1 METIGNESKAKRFG
15 KVAIDII
22 SFVTLAVI
30 IITILGIP
38 FSAVLQKLGKEGA
51 DKMFYF
57 VLSETLMLIGIFL
70 SAWIVWHFRG
80 VSLTGLGR
88 SLAIRK
94 KDLLSGISLAI
105 VLYAVGFGVS
115 LLAGAIEIAGVVF
128 NPSSL
133 LISFVFFL
141 LVAITEEL
149 FGTWGVIMMAII
161 VLFACLTTAIGLTSG
176 FAGTLENLTNGKCKY
191 KTIVIVMSVFS
202 FVVSNA
208 GIEKIIS
215 VAAPMLSVIFPCFIT
230 MSVLMF
236 FGKYIKNDNVIRVA
250 TLFAFVISLSEVL
263 AGFGLPL
270 TYTQYLP
277 LHEYSLGWILPA
289 VIGGI
294 IGKFIPC
301 KQSEA

>member
-1 METIGNESKAKRFG
+1 METIGNEPKAKRFG

-38 FSAVLQKLGKEGA
+38 FSSVLQKLGKEGA

-115 LLAGAIEIAGVVF
+115 LLAGAIEIAGIVF

-141 LVAITEEL
+141 LVAITEEFALRGFVLERMLQGGVNKFWAL
-149 FGTWGVIMMAII
+149 F
-161 VLFACLTTAIGLTSG
+161 
-176 FAGTLENLTNGKCKY
+176 
-191 KTIVIVMSVFS
+191 
-202 FVVSNA
+202 
-208 GIEKIIS
+208 
-215 VAAPMLSVIFPCFIT
+215 LS
-230 MSVLMF
+230 
-236 FGKYIKNDNVIRVA
+236 A
-250 TLFAFVISLSEVL
+250 TLFSLVHIANPNFDFLSFINILL
-263 AGFGLPL
+263 AGILLGSSYIYTRNLCFPIALHWFWNWIQGPVLGYEVSGNKFCDGLLTLHLPEANLINGGAFGF
-270 TYTQYLP
+270 
-277 LHEYSLGWILPA
+277 EGSILCTVLMVAGTA
-289 VIGGI
+289 VIL
-294 IGKFIPC
+294 KMFR
-301 KQSEA
+301 KN

>member
-1 METIGNESKAKRFG
+1 METIGNEPKAKRFG

-38 FSAVLQKLGKEGA
+38 FSSVLQKLGKEGA

-80 VSLTGLGR
+80 VSLAGLGR

-141 LVAITEEL
+141 LVAITEEFALRGFVLERMLQGGVNKFWAL
-149 FGTWGVIMMAII
+149 FLSAIP
-161 VLFACLTTAIGLTSG
+161 VLTGSYSQSELRL
-176 FAGTLENLTNGKCKY
+176 
-191 KTIVIVMSVFS
+191 SVFYQHP
-202 FVVSNA
+202 A
-208 GIEKIIS
+208 GRHS
-215 VAAPMLSVIFPCFIT
+215 VR
-230 MSVLMF
+230 F
-236 FGKYIKNDNVIRVA
+236 FLYIHA
-250 TLFAFVISLSEVL
+250 
-263 AGFGLPL
+263 
-270 TYTQYLP
+270 
-277 LHEYSLGWILPA
+277 
-289 VIGGI
+289 
-294 IGKFIPC
+294 
-301 KQSEA
+301 

>member
-1 METIGNESKAKRFG
+1 METIGNEPKAKRFG

-115 LLAGAIEIAGVVF
+115 LLAGAVEIAGVVF

-141 LVAITEEL
+141 LVAITEEFALRGFVLERMLQGGVNKFWAL
-149 FGTWGVIMMAII
+149 F
-161 VLFACLTTAIGLTSG
+161 
-176 FAGTLENLTNGKCKY
+176 
-191 KTIVIVMSVFS
+191 
-202 FVVSNA
+202 
-208 GIEKIIS
+208 
-215 VAAPMLSVIFPCFIT
+215 LS
-230 MSVLMF
+230 
-236 FGKYIKNDNVIRVA
+236 A
-250 TLFAFVISLSEVL
+250 TLFSLVHIANPNFDFLSFINILL
-263 AGFGLPL
+263 AGILLGSSYIYTRNLCFPIALHWFWNWIQGPVLGYEVSGNKFCDGLL
-270 TYTQYLP
+270 TLYLP
-277 LHEYSLGWILPA
+277 EANLINGGAFGFEGSILCTVLMVAGTA
-289 VIGGI
+289 VIL
-294 IGKFIPC
+294 KMF
-301 KQSEA
+301 KKN

>member
-1 METIGNESKAKRFG
+1 METIGNEPKAKRFG

-30 IITILGIP
+30 ITTILGIP

-80 VSLTGLGR
+80 VSLAGLER

-141 LVAITEEL
+141 LVAITEEFALRGFVLERMLQGGVNKFWAL
-149 FGTWGVIMMAII
+149 F
-161 VLFACLTTAIGLTSG
+161 
-176 FAGTLENLTNGKCKY
+176 
-191 KTIVIVMSVFS
+191 
-202 FVVSNA
+202 
-208 GIEKIIS
+208 
-215 VAAPMLSVIFPCFIT
+215 LS
-230 MSVLMF
+230 
-236 FGKYIKNDNVIRVA
+236 A
-250 TLFAFVISLSEVL
+250 TLFSLVHIANPNFDFLSFINILL
-263 AGFGLPL
+263 AGILLGSSYIYTRNLCFPIALHWFWNWIQGPVLGYEVSGNKFCDGLL
-270 TYTQYLP
+270 TLYLP
-277 LHEYSLGWILPA
+277 ETNLINGGAFGFEGSILCTVLMVAGTA
-289 VIGGI
+289 VIL
-294 IGKFIPC
+294 KMFR
-301 KQSEA
+301 KN

>member
-1 METIGNESKAKRFG
+1 METIGNEPKAKRFG

-51 DKMFYF
+51 DKMFNF

-141 LVAITEEL
+141 LVAITEEFALRGVVLERMLQGGVNKFWAL
-149 FGTWGVIMMAII
+149 F
-161 VLFACLTTAIGLTSG
+161 
-176 FAGTLENLTNGKCKY
+176 
-191 KTIVIVMSVFS
+191 
-202 FVVSNA
+202 
-208 GIEKIIS
+208 
-215 VAAPMLSVIFPCFIT
+215 LS
-230 MSVLMF
+230 
-236 FGKYIKNDNVIRVA
+236 A
-250 TLFAFVISLSEVL
+250 TLFSLVHIANPNFDFLSFINILL
-263 AGFGLPL
+263 AGILLGSSYIYTRNLCFPIALHWFWNWIQGPVLGYEVSGNKFCDGLL
-270 TYTQYLP
+270 TLYLP
-277 LHEYSLGWILPA
+277 ETNLINGGAFGFEGSILCTVLMVAGTA
-289 VIGGI
+289 VIL
-294 IGKFIPC
+294 KMFR
-301 KQSEA
+301 KN

>member
-1 METIGNESKAKRFG
+1 METIGNEPKAKRFG

-38 FSAVLQKLGKEGA
+38 FSSVLQKLGKEGA

-80 VSLTGLGR
+80 VSLAGLGR

-133 LISFVFFL
+133 LISFAFFL
-141 LVAITEEL
+141 LVAITEEFALRGFVLERMLQGGVNKFWAL
-149 FGTWGVIMMAII
+149 F
-161 VLFACLTTAIGLTSG
+161 
-176 FAGTLENLTNGKCKY
+176 
-191 KTIVIVMSVFS
+191 
-202 FVVSNA
+202 
-208 GIEKIIS
+208 
-215 VAAPMLSVIFPCFIT
+215 LS
-230 MSVLMF
+230 
-236 FGKYIKNDNVIRVA
+236 A
-250 TLFAFVISLSEVL
+250 TLFSLVHIANPNFDFLSFINILL
-263 AGFGLPL
+263 AGILLGSSYIYTRNLCFPIALHWFWNWIQGPVLGYEVSGNKFCDGLL
-270 TYTQYLP
+270 TLYLP
-277 LHEYSLGWILPA
+277 EANLINGGAFGFEGSILCTVLMVAGTA
-289 VIGGI
+289 VIL
-294 IGKFIPC
+294 KMFR
-301 KQSEA
+301 KN

>member
-15 KVAIDII
+15 KVPIDII

-38 FSAVLQKLGKEGA
+38 FSSVLQKLGKEGA

-115 LLAGAIEIAGVVF
+115 LLAGAIEIAGIVF

-141 LVAITEEL
+141 LVAITEEFALRGFVLERMLQGGVNKFWAL
-149 FGTWGVIMMAII
+149 F
-161 VLFACLTTAIGLTSG
+161 
-176 FAGTLENLTNGKCKY
+176 
-191 KTIVIVMSVFS
+191 
-202 FVVSNA
+202 
-208 GIEKIIS
+208 
-215 VAAPMLSVIFPCFIT
+215 LS
-230 MSVLMF
+230 
-236 FGKYIKNDNVIRVA
+236 A
-250 TLFAFVISLSEVL
+250 TLFSLVHIANPNFDFLSFINILL
-263 AGFGLPL
+263 AGILLGSSYIYTRNLCFPIALHWFWNWIQGPVLGYEVSGNKFCDGLL
-270 TYTQYLP
+270 TLYLP
-277 LHEYSLGWILPA
+277 EANLINGGAFGFEGSILCTVLMVA
-289 VIGGI
+289 GTGVIL
-294 IGKFIPC
+294 KMFR
-301 KQSEA
+301 KN

>member
-1 METIGNESKAKRFG
+1 METIGNEPKAKRFG

-38 FSAVLQKLGKEGA
+38 FSSVLQKLGKEGA

-70 SAWIVWHFRG
+70 SAWIVWYFRG

-141 LVAITEEL
+141 LVAITEEFALRGFVLERMLQGGVNKFWAL
-149 FGTWGVIMMAII
+149 F
-161 VLFACLTTAIGLTSG
+161 
-176 FAGTLENLTNGKCKY
+176 
-191 KTIVIVMSVFS
+191 
-202 FVVSNA
+202 
-208 GIEKIIS
+208 
-215 VAAPMLSVIFPCFIT
+215 LS
-230 MSVLMF
+230 
-236 FGKYIKNDNVIRVA
+236 A
-250 TLFAFVISLSEVL
+250 TLFSLVHIANPNFDFLSFINILL
-263 AGFGLPL
+263 AGILLGSSYIYTRNLCFPIALHWFWNWIQGPVLGYEVSGNKFCDGLLTLHLPEANLINGGAFGF
-270 TYTQYLP
+270 
-277 LHEYSLGWILPA
+277 EGSILCTVLMVAGTA
-289 VIGGI
+289 VIL
-294 IGKFIPC
+294 KMFR
-301 KQSEA
+301 KN

>member
-1 METIGNESKAKRFG
+1 METIGNEPKAKRFG

-38 FSAVLQKLGKEGA
+38 FSSVLQKLGKEGA

-94 KDLLSGISLAI
+94 KDLLPGISLAI

-141 LVAITEEL
+141 LVAITEEFALRGFVLERMLQGGVNKFWAL
-149 FGTWGVIMMAII
+149 F
-161 VLFACLTTAIGLTSG
+161 
-176 FAGTLENLTNGKCKY
+176 
-191 KTIVIVMSVFS
+191 
-202 FVVSNA
+202 
-208 GIEKIIS
+208 
-215 VAAPMLSVIFPCFIT
+215 LS
-230 MSVLMF
+230 
-236 FGKYIKNDNVIRVA
+236 A
-250 TLFAFVISLSEVL
+250 TLFSLVHIANPNFDFLSFINILL
-263 AGFGLPL
+263 AGILLGSSYIYTRNLCFPIALHWFWNWIQGPVLGYEVSGNKFCDGLLTLHLPETNLINGGAFGF
-270 TYTQYLP
+270 
-277 LHEYSLGWILPA
+277 EGSILCTVLMVAGTA
-289 VIGGI
+289 VIL
-294 IGKFIPC
+294 KMFR
-301 KQSEA
+301 KN

>member
-1 METIGNESKAKRFG
+1 METIGNEPKAKRFG

-38 FSAVLQKLGKEGA
+38 FSSVLQKLGKEGA

-141 LVAITEEL
+141 LVAITEEFALRGFVLERMLQGGVNKFWAL
-149 FGTWGVIMMAII
+149 F
-161 VLFACLTTAIGLTSG
+161 
-176 FAGTLENLTNGKCKY
+176 
-191 KTIVIVMSVFS
+191 
-202 FVVSNA
+202 
-208 GIEKIIS
+208 
-215 VAAPMLSVIFPCFIT
+215 LS
-230 MSVLMF
+230 
-236 FGKYIKNDNVIRVA
+236 A
-250 TLFAFVISLSEVL
+250 TLFSLVHIANPNFDFLSFINILL
-263 AGFGLPL
+263 AGILLGSSYIYTRNLCFPIALHWFWNWIQGPVLGYEVSGNKFCDGLLTLHLPEANLINGGAFGF
-270 TYTQYLP
+270 
-277 LHEYSLGWILPA
+277 EGSILCMVLMVAGTA
-289 VIGGI
+289 VIL
-294 IGKFIPC
+294 KMFR
-301 KQSEA
+301 KN

>member
-1 METIGNESKAKRFG
+1 METIGNEPKAKRFG

-94 KDLLSGISLAI
+94 KDLLPGISLAI

-141 LVAITEEL
+141 LVAITEEFALRGFVLERMLQGGVNKFWAL
-149 FGTWGVIMMAII
+149 F
-161 VLFACLTTAIGLTSG
+161 
-176 FAGTLENLTNGKCKY
+176 
-191 KTIVIVMSVFS
+191 
-202 FVVSNA
+202 
-208 GIEKIIS
+208 
-215 VAAPMLSVIFPCFIT
+215 LS
-230 MSVLMF
+230 
-236 FGKYIKNDNVIRVA
+236 A
-250 TLFAFVISLSEVL
+250 TLFSLVHIANPNFDFLSFINILL
-263 AGFGLPL
+263 AGILLGSSYIYTRNLCFPIALHWYWIQGPVLGYEVSGNKFCDGLLTLHLPEANLINGGAFGF
-270 TYTQYLP
+270 
-277 LHEYSLGWILPA
+277 EGSILCTVLMVAGTA
-289 VIGGI
+289 VIL
-294 IGKFIPC
+294 KMFR
-301 KQSEA
+301 KN

>member
-1 METIGNESKAKRFG
+1 METIVNEPKAKRFG

-38 FSAVLQKLGKEGA
+38 FSSVLQKLGKEGA

-141 LVAITEEL
+141 LVAITEEFALRGFVLERMLQGGVNKFWAL
-149 FGTWGVIMMAII
+149 F
-161 VLFACLTTAIGLTSG
+161 
-176 FAGTLENLTNGKCKY
+176 
-191 KTIVIVMSVFS
+191 
-202 FVVSNA
+202 
-208 GIEKIIS
+208 
-215 VAAPMLSVIFPCFIT
+215 LS
-230 MSVLMF
+230 
-236 FGKYIKNDNVIRVA
+236 A
-250 TLFAFVISLSEVL
+250 TLFSLVHIANPNFNFLSFINILL
-263 AGFGLPL
+263 AGILLGSSYIYTRNLCFPIALHWFWNWIQGPVLGYEVSGNKFCDGLLTLHLPEANLINGGAFGF
-270 TYTQYLP
+270 
-277 LHEYSLGWILPA
+277 EGSILCTVLMVAGTA
-289 VIGGI
+289 VIL
-294 IGKFIPC
+294 KMFR
-301 KQSEA
+301 KN

>member
-1 METIGNESKAKRFG
+1 METIGNEPKAKRFG

-38 FSAVLQKLGKEGA
+38 FSSVLQKLGKEGA

-80 VSLTGLGR
+80 VSLAGLER

-141 LVAITEEL
+141 LVAITEEFALRGFVLERMLQGGVNKFWAL
-149 FGTWGVIMMAII
+149 F
-161 VLFACLTTAIGLTSG
+161 
-176 FAGTLENLTNGKCKY
+176 
-191 KTIVIVMSVFS
+191 
-202 FVVSNA
+202 
-208 GIEKIIS
+208 
-215 VAAPMLSVIFPCFIT
+215 LS
-230 MSVLMF
+230 
-236 FGKYIKNDNVIRVA
+236 A
-250 TLFAFVISLSEVL
+250 TLFSLVHIANPNFDFLSFINILL
-263 AGFGLPL
+263 AGILLGSSYIYTRNLCFPIALHWFWNWIQGPVLGYEVSGNKFCDGLL
-270 TYTQYLP
+270 TLYLP
-277 LHEYSLGWILPA
+277 EANLINGGAFGFEGSILCTVLMVAGTA
-289 VIGGI
+289 VIL
-294 IGKFIPC
+294 KMFR
-301 KQSEA
+301 KN

>member
-38 FSAVLQKLGKEGA
+38 FSSVLQKLGKEGV

-80 VSLTGLGR
+80 VSLAGLGR

-105 VLYAVGFGVS
+105 VLYVVGFGVS

-141 LVAITEEL
+141 LVAITEEFALRGFVLERMLQGGVNKFWAL
-149 FGTWGVIMMAII
+149 F
-161 VLFACLTTAIGLTSG
+161 
-176 FAGTLENLTNGKCKY
+176 
-191 KTIVIVMSVFS
+191 
-202 FVVSNA
+202 
-208 GIEKIIS
+208 
-215 VAAPMLSVIFPCFIT
+215 LS
-230 MSVLMF
+230 
-236 FGKYIKNDNVIRVA
+236 A
-250 TLFAFVISLSEVL
+250 TLFSLVHIANPNFDFLSFINILL
-263 AGFGLPL
+263 AGILLGSSYIYTRNLCFPIALHWFWNWIQGPVLGYEVSGNKFCDGLL
-270 TYTQYLP
+270 TLYLP
-277 LHEYSLGWILPA
+277 EANLINGGAFGFEGSILCTVLMVA
-289 VIGGI
+289 GTGVIL
-294 IGKFIPC
+294 KMFR
-301 KQSEA
+301 KN

>member
-1 METIGNESKAKRFG
+1 METIGNEPKAKRFG

-141 LVAITEEL
+141 LVAITEEFALRGFVLERMLQGGVNKFWAL
-149 FGTWGVIMMAII
+149 F
-161 VLFACLTTAIGLTSG
+161 
-176 FAGTLENLTNGKCKY
+176 
-191 KTIVIVMSVFS
+191 
-202 FVVSNA
+202 
-208 GIEKIIS
+208 
-215 VAAPMLSVIFPCFIT
+215 LS
-230 MSVLMF
+230 
-236 FGKYIKNDNVIRVA
+236 A
-250 TLFAFVISLSEVL
+250 TLFSLVHIANPNFDFLSFINILL
-263 AGFGLPL
+263 AGILLGSSYIYTRNLCFPIAVHWFWNWIQGPVLGYEVSGNKFCDGLL
-270 TYTQYLP
+270 TLYLP
-277 LHEYSLGWILPA
+277 EANLINGGAFGFEGSILCTVLMVA
-289 VIGGI
+289 GTGVIL
-294 IGKFIPC
+294 KMFR
-301 KQSEA
+301 KN

>member
-1 METIGNESKAKRFG
+1 METIGNELKAKRFG

-80 VSLTGLGR
+80 VSLAGLGR

-141 LVAITEEL
+141 LVAITEEFALRGFVLERMLQGGVNKFWAL
-149 FGTWGVIMMAII
+149 F
-161 VLFACLTTAIGLTSG
+161 
-176 FAGTLENLTNGKCKY
+176 
-191 KTIVIVMSVFS
+191 
-202 FVVSNA
+202 
-208 GIEKIIS
+208 
-215 VAAPMLSVIFPCFIT
+215 LS
-230 MSVLMF
+230 
-236 FGKYIKNDNVIRVA
+236 A
-250 TLFAFVISLSEVL
+250 TLFSLVHIANPNFDFLSFINILL
-263 AGFGLPL
+263 AGILLGSSYIYTRNLCFPIALHWFWNWIQGPVLGYEVSGNKFCDGLLTLHLPEANLINGGAFGF
-270 TYTQYLP
+270 
-277 LHEYSLGWILPA
+277 EGSILCTVLMVAGTA
-289 VIGGI
+289 VIL
-294 IGKFIPC
+294 KMFR
-301 KQSEA
+301 KN

>member
-38 FSAVLQKLGKEGA
+38 FSSVLQKLGKEGA

-141 LVAITEEL
+141 LVAITEEFALRGFVLERMLQGGVNKFWAL
-149 FGTWGVIMMAII
+149 F
-161 VLFACLTTAIGLTSG
+161 
-176 FAGTLENLTNGKCKY
+176 
-191 KTIVIVMSVFS
+191 
-202 FVVSNA
+202 
-208 GIEKIIS
+208 
-215 VAAPMLSVIFPCFIT
+215 LS
-230 MSVLMF
+230 
-236 FGKYIKNDNVIRVA
+236 A
-250 TLFAFVISLSEVL
+250 TLFSLVHIANPNFDFLSFINILL
-263 AGFGLPL
+263 AGILLGSSYIYTHNLCFPIALHWFWNWIQGPVLGYEVSGNKFCDGLL
-270 TYTQYLP
+270 TLYLP
-277 LHEYSLGWILPA
+277 EANLINGGAFGFEGSILCTVLMVAGTA
-289 VIGGI
+289 VIL
-294 IGKFIPC
+294 KMFR
-301 KQSEA
+301 KN

>member
-1 METIGNESKAKRFG
+1 METIGNEPKAKRFG

-38 FSAVLQKLGKEGA
+38 FSSVLQKLGKEGA

-70 SAWIVWHFRG
+70 SAWIIWHFRG
-80 VSLTGLGR
+80 VSLAGLGR

-141 LVAITEEL
+141 LVAITEEFALRGFVLERMLQGGVNKFWAL
-149 FGTWGVIMMAII
+149 F
-161 VLFACLTTAIGLTSG
+161 
-176 FAGTLENLTNGKCKY
+176 
-191 KTIVIVMSVFS
+191 
-202 FVVSNA
+202 
-208 GIEKIIS
+208 
-215 VAAPMLSVIFPCFIT
+215 LS
-230 MSVLMF
+230 
-236 FGKYIKNDNVIRVA
+236 A
-250 TLFAFVISLSEVL
+250 TLFSLVHIANPNFNFLSFINILL
-263 AGFGLPL
+263 AGILLGSSYIYTRNLCFPIALHWFWNWIQGPVLGYEVSGNKFCDGLL
-270 TYTQYLP
+270 TLYLP
-277 LHEYSLGWILPA
+277 ETNLINGGAFGFEGSILCTVLMVAGTA
-289 VIGGI
+289 VIL
-294 IGKFIPC
+294 KMFR
-301 KQSEA
+301 KN

>member
-1 METIGNESKAKRFG
+1 METIGNEPKAKRFG

-38 FSAVLQKLGKEGA
+38 FSSVLQKLGKEGA

-141 LVAITEEL
+141 LVAITEEFALRGFVLERMLQGGVNKFWAL
-149 FGTWGVIMMAII
+149 F
-161 VLFACLTTAIGLTSG
+161 
-176 FAGTLENLTNGKCKY
+176 
-191 KTIVIVMSVFS
+191 
-202 FVVSNA
+202 
-208 GIEKIIS
+208 
-215 VAAPMLSVIFPCFIT
+215 LS
-230 MSVLMF
+230 
-236 FGKYIKNDNVIRVA
+236 A
-250 TLFAFVISLSEVL
+250 TLFSLVHIASPNFDFLSFINILL
-263 AGFGLPL
+263 AGILLGSSYIYTRNLCFPIALHWFWNWIQGPVLGYEVSGNKFCDGLL
-270 TYTQYLP
+270 TLYLP
-277 LHEYSLGWILPA
+277 EANLINGGAFGFEGSILCTVLMVA
-289 VIGGI
+289 GTGVIL
-294 IGKFIPC
+294 KMFR
-301 KQSEA
+301 KN

>member
-1 METIGNESKAKRFG
+1 METIGNELKAKRFG

-38 FSAVLQKLGKEGA
+38 FSSVLQKLGKEGA

-141 LVAITEEL
+141 LVAITEEFALRGFVLERMLQGGVNKFWAL
-149 FGTWGVIMMAII
+149 F
-161 VLFACLTTAIGLTSG
+161 
-176 FAGTLENLTNGKCKY
+176 
-191 KTIVIVMSVFS
+191 
-202 FVVSNA
+202 
-208 GIEKIIS
+208 
-215 VAAPMLSVIFPCFIT
+215 LS
-230 MSVLMF
+230 
-236 FGKYIKNDNVIRVA
+236 A
-250 TLFAFVISLSEVL
+250 TLFSLVHIANPNFDFLSFINILL
-263 AGFGLPL
+263 AGILLGSSYIYTRNLCFPIALHWFWNWIQGPVLGYEVSGNKFCDGLL
-270 TYTQYLP
+270 TLYLP
-277 LHEYSLGWILPA
+277 EANLINGGAFGFEGSILCTVLMVA
-289 VIGGI
+289 GTGVIL
-294 IGKFIPC
+294 KMFR
-301 KQSEA
+301 KN

>member
-1 METIGNESKAKRFG
+1 METIGNEPKAKRFG

-141 LVAITEEL
+141 LVAITEEFALRGFVLERMLQGGVNKFLAL
-149 FGTWGVIMMAII
+149 F
-161 VLFACLTTAIGLTSG
+161 
-176 FAGTLENLTNGKCKY
+176 
-191 KTIVIVMSVFS
+191 
-202 FVVSNA
+202 
-208 GIEKIIS
+208 
-215 VAAPMLSVIFPCFIT
+215 LS
-230 MSVLMF
+230 
-236 FGKYIKNDNVIRVA
+236 A
-250 TLFAFVISLSEVL
+250 TLFSLVHIANPNFDFLSFINILL
-263 AGFGLPL
+263 AGILLGSSYIYTRNLCFPIALHWFWNWIQGPVLGYEVSGNKFCDGLL
-270 TYTQYLP
+270 TLYLP
-277 LHEYSLGWILPA
+277 EANLINGGAFGFEGSILCTVLMVA
-289 VIGGI
+289 GTGVIL
-294 IGKFIPC
+294 KMFR
-301 KQSEA
+301 KN

>member
-1 METIGNESKAKRFG
+1 METIGNEPKAKRFG

-38 FSAVLQKLGKEGA
+38 FSSVLQKLGKEGA

-57 VLSETLMLIGIFL
+57 VLSETLMLIDIFL

-141 LVAITEEL
+141 LVAITEEFALRGFVLERMLQGGVNKFWAL
-149 FGTWGVIMMAII
+149 F
-161 VLFACLTTAIGLTSG
+161 
-176 FAGTLENLTNGKCKY
+176 
-191 KTIVIVMSVFS
+191 
-202 FVVSNA
+202 
-208 GIEKIIS
+208 
-215 VAAPMLSVIFPCFIT
+215 LS
-230 MSVLMF
+230 
-236 FGKYIKNDNVIRVA
+236 A
-250 TLFAFVISLSEVL
+250 TLFSLVHIANPNFDFLSFINILL
-263 AGFGLPL
+263 AGILLGSSYIYTRNLCFPIALHWFWNWIQGPVLGYEVSGNKFCDGLL
-270 TYTQYLP
+270 TLYLP
-277 LHEYSLGWILPA
+277 ETNLINGGAFGFESSILCTVLMVA
-289 VIGGI
+289 GTGVIL
-294 IGKFIPC
+294 KMFR
-301 KQSEA
+301 KK